1 MESYSNLPSG
11 YNLKNKKIILGV
23 SLLILAIIIFF
34 IGLVVGLN
42 KQLDLEKSPSGIQ
55 DTGRVLNTDALPE
68 YLAKDVNF
76 KLFWKV
82 WDIIRSKY
90 IDRDQITDAQLFY
103 GSMKGVVAALGDPYS
118 VFLDPVIS
126 EEFTE
131 ELSGKFQGIG
141 AEIGMKQ
148 ERLTIISPLP
158 ESPAE
163 KAGLKPGDKV
173 MAIDGNETTGIS
185 LDEAVKQIRGEKGTE
200 VILTVARENADSF
213 LDITITRDTIDIKSV
228 VLEMKDNIGYIKLT
242 HFNQDTAQEFGE
254 IVNELLTKSPKGVI
268 LDLRNNAG
276 GYLDVAIEIA
286 GYWVKNGDVVV
297 KESFGDV
304 EIDRNYNSTG
314 QEQLASYKTVVI
326 VNGGSASAS
335 EIVAGAL
342 QDFELANVVGEV
354 TFGKGSVQELEQ
366 LSDGSSVKITI
377 ARWLTP
383 FGRSIDKEGVAP
395 DEIVEFTE
403 ENYEN
408 EEDPQLDRALEIINN
423 E

>member
-408 EEDPQLDRALEIINN
+408 EEDPQLD
-423 E
+423 

>member
-1 MESYSNLPSG
+1 
-11 YNLKNKKIILGV
+11 
-23 SLLILAIIIFF
+23 
-34 IGLVVGLN
+34 
-42 KQLDLEKSPSGIQ
+42 
-55 DTGRVLNTDALPE
+55 
-68 YLAKDVNF
+68 
-76 KLFWKV
+76 
-82 WDIIRSKY
+82 
-90 IDRDQITDAQLFY
+90 
-103 GSMKGVVAALGDPYS
+103 
-118 VFLDPVIS
+118 
-126 EEFTE
+126 
-131 ELSGKFQGIG
+131 
-141 AEIGMKQ
+141 MKQ

>member
-403 ENYEN
+403 QNYEN
-408 EEDPQLDRALEIINN
+408 EEDPQLD
-423 E
+423 

>member
-1 MESYSNLPSG
+1 
-11 YNLKNKKIILGV
+11 
-23 SLLILAIIIFF
+23 
-34 IGLVVGLN
+34 
-42 KQLDLEKSPSGIQ
+42 
-55 DTGRVLNTDALPE
+55 
-68 YLAKDVNF
+68 
-76 KLFWKV
+76 
-82 WDIIRSKY
+82 
-90 IDRDQITDAQLFY
+90 
-103 GSMKGVVAALGDPYS
+103 
-118 VFLDPVIS
+118 
-126 EEFTE
+126 
-131 ELSGKFQGIG
+131 
-141 AEIGMKQ
+141 
-148 ERLTIISPLP
+148 
-158 ESPAE
+158 
-163 KAGLKPGDKV
+163 
-173 MAIDGNETTGIS
+173 
-185 LDEAVKQIRGEKGTE
+185 
-200 VILTVARENADSF
+200 
-213 LDITITRDTIDIKSV
+213 
-228 VLEMKDNIGYIKLT
+228 LT